1 MELSF
6 FKAKSSLSLSPSNLS
21 CLCLPE
27 FQFISCPS
35 VESIMLCL
43 SSLPVCCCRKFFCKK
58 SWNNWGI
65 YLISF
70 TSLLYHSS
78 IFSIVQCLN
87 MHFIF
92 CPVSWLFTVGEQSLL
107 KGPKW
112 KSVGEKKKC
121 FVNILCFCAVRA
133 FLATLLTTWVKWLN
147 NEHAS

>member
-1 MELSF
+1 MFWELSF
-6 FKAKSSLSLSPSNLS
+6 FKAMSSLSLSPSNLS
-21 CLCLPE
+21 WLCLPE

-43 SSLPVCCCRKFFCKK
+43 SSLPVCCCRKFFYKK

-92 CPVSWLFTVGEQSLL
+92 CLVSWLFTVGSSHSWKVLSGSLL
-107 KGPKW
+107 G
-112 KSVGEKKKC
+112 KKRNASWI
-121 FVNILCFCAVRA
+121 FYVFALSGLFWQRY
-133 FLATLLTTWVKWLN
+133 WQPGLN
-147 NEHAS
+147 D